1 MTLWPEKSDFFEKYF
16 EIFDFL
22 EMFQVELRR
31 KEILY
36 DPGSLRTSLDMAR
49 AAQRRFKIADT
60 WIILDSS

>member
-1 MTLWPEKSDFFEKYF
+1 
-16 EIFDFL
+16 
-22 EMFQVELRR
+22 MFQVELRR

>member
-1 MTLWPEKSDFFEKYF
+1 
-16 EIFDFL
+16 
-22 EMFQVELRR
+22 MFQVELRR

-60 WIILDSS
+60 LIILDSS